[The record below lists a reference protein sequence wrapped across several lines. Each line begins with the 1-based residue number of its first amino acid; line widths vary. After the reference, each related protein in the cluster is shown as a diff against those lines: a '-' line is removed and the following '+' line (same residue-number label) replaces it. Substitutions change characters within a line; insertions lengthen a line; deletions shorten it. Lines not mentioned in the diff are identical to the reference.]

1 MRMRRGDGREPL
13 CLGELSR
20 VRFYRQ
26 SRKQPSGRRRPRTL
40 TIIAKGIFFSSIDF
54 TSLHITSKKSSYLV
68 GLSMSYDILLDSP
81 RLVLTCWRKTLKTLA
96 QSVILVLV
104 SLGHLLPWP
113 MRGLNHDFFE
123 HLYRDCS
130 NKLLS
135 VVMPDIVENYTPL
148 FVAKVLHTCT
158 TQISRW

>member
-1 MRMRRGDGREPL
+1 
-13 CLGELSR
+13 
-20 VRFYRQ
+20 
-26 SRKQPSGRRRPRTL
+26 
-40 TIIAKGIFFSSIDF
+40 
-54 TSLHITSKKSSYLV
+54 
-68 GLSMSYDILLDSP
+68 MSYDILLDSP

-96 QSVILVLV
+96 QSVLLVLV

-135 VVMPDIVENYTPL
+135 VN
-148 FVAKVLHTCT
+148 ARNSGKLHTSVCGQGIT
-158 TQISRW
+158 YMYNTNFKMVMAAILDSGFRMIPHSSITIPV